1 VKVRLLSAAVTIG
14 LASVAWTTSAAAD
27 NPHGT
32 PPGQQNAS
40 ASATVNAST
49 HTNASA
55 HANGKAHAK
64 ASVAVQAKGHAKVS
78 GQAHGAVKTQAQ
90 PTVSAGVAPSS
101 ATTAN
106 KPTFAAATSN
116 KTKLY
121 GNGETAGQIAIQ
133 AGFGGSTLYGPGN
146 SQPHKTSCGVH
157 SIDVHALKAH
167 AGTCGTTTTTSVAA
181 RVHGHA
187 HGHVGLGVLAH
198 VSATLVTA
206 LGMKPASFTSKN
218 TLEAATSNKTKLYG
232 NGTTAGQIAIQA
244 GFGSAML
251 FGPGNSQPHKTACG
265 AHMIDVHAL
274 KAHGG
279 AAACATPSV
288 STSETSSVSPAQ
300 ANVAASAA
308 AQAAAAN
315 SQAAAGNSQGAG
327 NSGVLSAKASAP
339 AKTNK
344 HASGVLSA
352 KAALAATAKKPLRL
366 VATVRH
372 GNLPFTGLALWMP
385 MALGLGL
392 IATGLAMRRKG
403 DSLI

>member
-1 VKVRLLSAAVTIG
+1 MKVRLLAAAVTVG

-27 NPHGT
+27 NSHGT
-32 PPGQQNAS
+32 PPGQQKAS

-49 HTNASA
+49 QTNASA
-55 HANGKAHAK
+55 HANDTAHVKGAVVVKAKGQAK
-64 ASVAVQAKGHAKVS
+64 ASGHAH
-78 GQAHGAVKTQAQ
+78 AAVKTQAQ
-90 PTVSAGVAPSS
+90 PTVSAGV
-101 ATTAN
+101 
-106 KPTFAAATSN
+106 
-116 KTKLY
+116 
-121 GNGETAGQIAIQ
+121 
-133 AGFGGSTLYGPGN
+133 
-146 SQPHKTSCGVH
+146 
-157 SIDVHALKAH
+157 
-167 AGTCGTTTTTSVAA
+167 
-181 RVHGHA
+181 
-187 HGHVGLGVLAH
+187 
-198 VSATLVTA
+198 
-206 LGMKPASFTSKN
+206 KPASATGKN

-274 KAHGG
+274 NAHGG
-279 AAACATPSV
+279 AAACASPSV
-288 STSETSSVSPAQ
+288 STAETSSVSPAQ

-308 AQAAAAN
+308 AQAA
-315 SQAAAGNSQGAG
+315 GK
-327 NSGVLSAKASAP
+327 SGVLSAKASAP

-366 VATVRH
+366 VASVRH

-403 DSLI
+403 NSLA

>member
-1 VKVRLLSAAVTIG
+1 VKVRLLSAAVTIA
-14 LASVAWTTSAAAD
+14 LASVVWTTAAAAD

-32 PPGQQNAS
+32 PPGQQKAS
-40 ASATVNAST
+40 ASGTVNAST
-49 HTNASA
+49 QANASA

-64 ASVAVQAKGHAKVS
+64 TSVAVQAKGQAKVS

-90 PTVSAGVAPSS
+90 PTVSAGVKPSS
-101 ATTAN
+101 ATASQT
-106 KPTFAAATSN
+106 KPSFAAATSS

-121 GNGETAGQIAIQ
+121 GNGQTAGQIAIQ
-133 AGFGGSTLYGPGN
+133 AGFGGSM
-146 SQPHKTSCGVH
+146 
-157 SIDVHALKAH
+157 LK
-167 AGTCGTTTTTSVAA
+167 
-181 RVHGHA
+181 
-187 HGHVGLGVLAH
+187 
-198 VSATLVTA
+198 
-206 LGMKPASFTSKN
+206 
-218 TLEAATSNKTKLYG
+218 
-232 NGTTAGQIAIQA
+232 
-244 GFGSAML
+244 
-251 FGPGNSQPHKTACG
+251 GPGNSQPHKTACG

-288 STSETSSVSPAQ
+288 STSETSSGSPAQ

-308 AQAAAAN
+308 AQAAAN
-315 SQAAAGNSQGAG
+315 TQG

-339 AKTNK
+339 ATTKASAKKNK
-344 HASGVLSA
+344 HASGVLGA

-366 VATVRH
+366 VAAVRH

-403 DSLI
+403 NSLI

>member
-1 VKVRLLSAAVTIG
+1 VKVRLLAAAVTLG

-49 HTNASA
+49 QTNASA

-64 ASVAVQAKGHAKVS
+64 AAVAVKAKGQAKAKASGHAN
-78 GQAHGAVKTQAQ
+78 GTVKTQAQ
-90 PTVSAGVAPSS
+90 PTVSAGVEPSS
-101 ATTAN
+101 ATSKNALE
-106 KPTFAAATSN
+106 AATSN

-121 GNGETAGQIAIQ
+121 GNGKTAGQIAVQ
-133 AGFGGSTLYGPGN
+133 AGFGASTLYGPGN

-157 SIDVHALKAH
+157 SVDVHALKAH
-167 AGTCGTTTTTSVAA
+167 SAASCGTTATTTSAA
-181 RVHGHA
+181 TRVHGHA
-187 HGHVGLGVLAH
+187 RGHVGLGVLAH
-198 VSATLVTA
+198 VSASLVTA
-206 LGMKPASFTSKN
+206 LGMKPASATAKN

-251 FGPGNSQPHKTACG
+251 FGPGNSQPHKTTCG

-300 ANVAASAA
+300 ANVAAEAA
-308 AQAAAAN
+308 AQA
-315 SQAAAGNSQGAG
+315 QAAG
-327 NSGVLSAKASAP
+327 NSGVLSAKASGAAKTKSAP

-344 HASGVLSA
+344 HAGGVLSA

-372 GNLPFTGLALWMP
+372 GNLPFTGLALWLP
-385 MALGLGL
+385 MVLGLGM
-392 IATGLAMRRKG
+392 IATGLAMRRKSN
-403 DSLI
+403 SLA